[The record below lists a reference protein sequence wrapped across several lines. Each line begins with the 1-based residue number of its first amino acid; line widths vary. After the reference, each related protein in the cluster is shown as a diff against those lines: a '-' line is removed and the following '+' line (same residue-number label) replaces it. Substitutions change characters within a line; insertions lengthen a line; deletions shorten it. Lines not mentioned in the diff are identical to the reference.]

1 MDILIA
7 AAFTCAD
14 ISEMVDRVR
23 VNNTVSSSQKDYI
36 VEIYQKDL
44 IEAIGIEC
52 DWDAN
57 VD

>member
-1 MDILIA
+1 MDILLA

-36 VEIYQKDL
+36 VEIYRKDL
-44 IEAIGIEC
+44 VEAIGIEC